1 MMLEART
8 SAFED
13 TFAFVQ
19 RRLCLLAL
27 KIKKDV
33 LLEKEIE
40 DRIKEMNIDL
50 LEEEGAGRSS
60 PEAERRSPAQF
71 LRELEAK
78 FATSTTSEDEEE
90 RYAAGGRRGAL
101 VGLVIDVIQAI
112 QKLKEKGDVQR
123 KLKKEGIEL
132 MGKLRRDWIEMVKK
146 ADYAQQIRDARNREK
161 KKWGKVP

>member
-1 MMLEART
+1 MLEARI

-19 RRLCLLAL
+19 RRLCFLAL

-40 DRIKEMNIDL
+40 DRIKEMNIGF
-50 LEEEGAGRSS
+50 LEEEGAKKSS
-60 PEAERRSPAQF
+60 LEVERRSPAQL

-78 FATSTTSEDEEE
+78 IATSTTPEDEEE

-101 VGLVIDVIQAI
+101 VGLVIDIIQAI
-112 QKLKEKGDVQR
+112 QKFKEKGDVQR
-123 KLKKEGIEL
+123 KLKKEGMEL

-146 ADYAQQIRDARNREK
+146 ADYAQQMRDARNREK